1 MGSICRGRKIGR
13 SSGCSSRSGGGPKS
27 PIVTSAKRMK
37 LVVDTTGKRE
47 VGGDTNKKSA
57 HAAALKEALYK

>member
-1 MGSICRGRKIGR
+1 
-13 SSGCSSRSGGGPKS
+13 
-27 PIVTSAKRMK
+27 MK